1 MQMLHMKDLAQGAL
15 VAFLGFALIKIGTY
29 LVRLYER
36 SIRADPRKVM
46 SWDVFS
52 TLAASPF
59 SPAFTF
65 GVLCIYGGVMV
76 MIVGGLLF
84 IFSLFPL
91 LII

>member
-1 MQMLHMKDLAQGAL
+1 MFHMKDLAQGAL

-36 SIRADPRKVM
+36 SMRVDPRKLM

-52 TLAASPF
+52 TLAAGPS
-59 SPAFTF
+59 SPAFTL

-91 LII
+91 FV